1 MVSNLKDLVTGIAE
15 IPDHYKAVI
24 HAELNNLKS
33 NAAEIDLHVVDHA
46 NGDISIQAHIKPIQ
60 LG

>member
-1 MVSNLKDLVTGIAE
+1 MIAADPV

-24 HAELNNLKS
+24 QSELDGLKS
-33 NAAEIDLHVVDHA
+33 NAAQVDVHVVDHP
-46 NGDISIQAHIKPIQ
+46 NGDISFSGHIKPIQ